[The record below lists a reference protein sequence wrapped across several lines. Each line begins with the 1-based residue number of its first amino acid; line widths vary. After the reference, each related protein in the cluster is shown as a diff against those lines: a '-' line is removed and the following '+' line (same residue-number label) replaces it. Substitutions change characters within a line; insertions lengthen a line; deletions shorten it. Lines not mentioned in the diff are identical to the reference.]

1 MYDLKMN
8 RMVSSIQFDEG
19 VSMAKIDPWN
29 TNNIVVAS
37 ASGYID
43 VLDTNEGSNGSKER
57 ESHGVQVTL
66 RTKHIYAGQ

>member
-8 RMVSSIQFDEG
+8 RMVSSVQFDEG

-43 VLDTNEGSNGSKER
+43 VLDTNEGSNGSNER

-66 RTKHIYAGQ
+66 RAKHSYAGK

>member
-1 MYDLKMN
+1 VTMYDLKMN
-8 RMVSSIQFDEG
+8 RMVSSVQFDEG

-43 VLDTNEGSNGSKER
+43 ILDTNEGSNGANEG
-57 ESHGVQVTL
+57 ESHGVQVSL
-66 RTKHIYAGQ
+66 RIKPI